1 MKKIAKLLCLLLIGA
16 LLLTG
21 CDLGIVGDAIEAA
34 GDQVKSKTFTNA
46 GVTMTLTSKFLDFTS
61 TATNT
66 EEYDFLYASED
77 HAVFGMK
84 EMKADLADFGAL
96 TAQTYGDLIA
106 SLYALDVQTQ
116 EKDGKYTYNYEVE
129 DEDGKLTFVCLFLE
143 TEDAFWFIQAS
154 CPSDKYAADQADI
167 WSWLSSATIG

>member
-21 CDLGIVGDAIEAA
+21 CDTGIIGDALDAA
-34 GDQVKSKTFTNA
+34 SDNVKEKTFTNA
-46 GVTMTLTSKFLDFTS
+46 GVTVTLTSKFLDFTN

-66 EEYDFLYASED
+66 EEYDFLYASD
-77 HAVFGMK
+77 AHAVFGMK
-84 EMKADLADFGAL
+84 ELKADLADFGEL

-106 SLYALDVQTQ
+106 SLYALDVKTQ
-116 EKDGKYTYNYEVE
+116 EKDGKYTYDYEVE
-129 DEDGKLTFVCLFLE
+129 DEDGKLTFTCLFLE

-154 CPSDKYAADQADI
+154 CPSAQYAADQAQI